1 MSAKPNPGH
10 QGRTGWASLI
20 VGLVLCLVGGVWAF
34 QGAGVL
40 LGSFM
45 TSQRQWLIIGLII
58 LAIGIWLA
66 YRGVAAGARRR

>member
-1 MSAKPNPGH
+1 MSPRPSPAR
-10 QGRTGWASLI
+10 QGSIGWTSLI

-45 TSQRQWLIIGLII
+45 TSQRQWLIIGLIV

-66 YRGVAAGARRR
+66 YRGVAAAARRH